1 MKIKKLEADLLYN
14 KDIHLTII
22 ASDGDFNTIHG
33 LSRLSEEEIQKYDLR
48 IEKKRKKR
56 SLDANAYAWALIN
69 KLAEKLRSTSE
80 EVYQECIRKYGF
92 RTIVLVKN
100 DLLKDVMTAFN
111 NQGLGNY
118 SEVIGQSQNNKNGT
132 NVQLYF
138 GSSKYDT
145 KQMARFIDGI
155 VSDCK
160 EQGIETMTPEEIEKL
175 KVAWRSNEQS

>member
-1 MKIKKLEADLLYN
+1 MKIKSLSASMTWEGDIQLTVTLPREYQSVIDGLLQLDKAD
-14 KDIHLTII
+14 
-22 ASDGDFNTIHG
+22 
-33 LSRLSEEEIQKYDLR
+33 IQKYDLR

-56 SLDANAYAWALIN
+56 SLDANAYVWHLIN
-69 KLAEKLRSTSE
+69 QLAEKLRSTSE

-100 DLLKDVMTAFN
+100 DLLEDVMSAFN
-111 NQGLGNY
+111 SQGLGNY

-138 GSSKYDT
+138 GSSEYTT

-160 EQGIETMTPEEIEKL
+160 EQGIETMTPEEIERL
-175 KVAWRSNEQS
+175 KVNWRSNE

>member
-1 MKIKKLEADLLYN
+1 MKIKSLSASMTWEGDIQLTVILPREYQSVIDGLLQLDKAD
-14 KDIHLTII
+14 
-22 ASDGDFNTIHG
+22 
-33 LSRLSEEEIQKYDLR
+33 IQKYDLR

-56 SLDANAYAWALIN
+56 SLDANAYAWHLIN
-69 KLAEKLRSTSE
+69 QLAEKLRSTSE

-100 DLLKDVMTAFN
+100 DLLEDVMSAFN
-111 NQGLGNY
+111 SQGLGNY

-175 KVAWRSNEQS
+175 KIAWRSNE

>member
-1 MKIKKLEADLLYN
+1 MQIRSLTAGMTWEGDIQLTVTLPKNYQSVIDGLLRINKAD
-14 KDIHLTII
+14 IP
-22 ASDGDFNTIHG
+22 
-33 LSRLSEEEIQKYDLR
+33 KYDLR

-80 EVYQECIRKYGF
+80 EVYQECIRRYGF

-100 DLLKDVMTAFN
+100 DLLEDVMTAFN
-111 NQGLGNY
+111 SQGLGNY
-118 SEVIGQSQNNKNGT
+118 SEIIGQSQNNKNGT

-155 VSDCK
+155 VSDCQ

-175 KVAWRSNEQS
+175 KVAWRSDE

>member
-14 KDIHLTII
+14 KNIHLTII
-22 ASDGDFNTIHG
+22 ASDGDFNAIHG
-33 LSRLSEEEIQKYDLR
+33 LSQLSEEDIQKYDLR

-56 SLDANAYAWALIN
+56 SLDANAYAWHLIN
-69 KLAEKLRSTSE
+69 QLAEKLRSTSE

-100 DLLKDVMTAFN
+100 DLLEDVMSAFN
-111 NQGLGNY
+111 SQGLGNY
-118 SEVIGQSQNNKNGT
+118 SEVIGRSRNNKNGT

-138 GSSKYDT
+138 GSSEYTT

-155 VSDCK
+155 ISDCK
-160 EQGIETMTPEEIEKL
+160 EQGIETMTPEEIERL
-175 KVAWRSNEQS
+175 KVNWRSNE